1 MLTRANSKRSAKGG
15 PPGKSGRRLN
25 LSNVA
30 PASAPPPKEQKKSW
44 RLVVGPGSIASMVFL
59 LVLLAGWGVLM
70 TGILLFGDRLSVRL
84 IAQNSE
90 MQDAYEQRLQA
101 YRDEIARV
109 VSEMERSHFDQD
121 SVEGRVVE
129 LGRRQRAIEARI
141 NALNKLADLVAPG
154 ARGPGAPADPSTQSG
169 GGTVSVGGTTLPLPP
184 SRTPTPTLQA
194 PGPAPKPSQAA
205 PSGKPAGSGS
215 RTWLMEPNS
224 LIHLAQAGA
233 APEIEQAPSQSQVDL
248 EAQIARVEVNI
259 TRSEASVTK
268 ALDTMAR
275 LSDQSIDRF
284 RQALDILGLTPEELA
299 PANARQ
305 ASEIPNIVLPLADQT
320 GPFAAKINQIRG
332 NFGLSYRI
340 RFALEA
346 LPISKPAA
354 YEVRFSSPFGYRIHP
369 IFGTRKLHAGLDMA
383 APVGT
388 VVHAAG
394 SGVVLSAG
402 WGGGYGN
409 LVQIEHGNGIVSR
422 YAHMSQ
428 IDVVAGQPVSAGTVL
443 GLSGSTG
450 NSTGPHLHFETRL
463 KSVPTNPA
471 CFLWAGD
478 KLYNR
483 VEPGLPPCDKKPFGG
498 KDSDSSEEEDDDS

>member
-1 MLTRANSKRSAKGG
+1 
-15 PPGKSGRRLN
+15 
-25 LSNVA
+25 
-30 PASAPPPKEQKKSW
+30 
-44 RLVVGPGSIASMVFL
+44 
-59 LVLLAGWGVLM
+59 M

-101 YRDEIARV
+101 YRDEIGRV
-109 VSEMERSHFDQD
+109 VSEMERSRFDQD
-121 SVEGRVVE
+121 TVEGRVIE
-129 LGRRQRAIEARI
+129 LGRRQRLIEARI

-154 ARGPGAPADPSTQSG
+154 ARGATQSSDAPTLSTG
-169 GGTVSVGGTTLPLPP
+169 ASTLPLPP
-184 SRTPTPTLQA
+184 SRTPAPTLQS
-194 PGPAPKPSQAA
+194 PGGGNARQQPVPPAKP
-205 PSGKPAGSGS
+205 SGS
-215 RTWLMEPNS
+215 RTWLIEPQS
-224 LIHLAQAGA
+224 LVHLAQAGA
-233 APEIEQAPSQSQVDL
+233 APEIDAAPSQSQADL
-248 EAQIARVEVNI
+248 DAQIARIDANV
-259 TRSEASVTK
+259 TRAEGGLNK
-268 ALDTMAR
+268 AMEGMVK
-275 LSDQSIDRF
+275 LSDQGIERF
-284 RQALDILGLTPEELA
+284 RAALDILGLTPEELA
-299 PANARQ
+299 PVNARK
-305 ASEIPNIVLPLADQT
+305 ASEIPNIILPLADQT
-320 GPFAAKINQIRG
+320 GPFAARINQIRD
-332 NFGLSYRI
+332 NFSLSYRI

-388 VVHAAG
+388 VVKAAG

-422 YAHMSQ
+422 YAHLSQ
-428 IDVVAGQPVSAGTVL
+428 IDVVAGQPVSAGTQL

-450 NSTGPHLHFETRL
+450 NSTGPHLHYETRL
-463 KSVPTNPA
+463 KGVPNNPA
-471 CFLWAGD
+471 CFLWSGD